1 MKACWIH
8 FRLYDREK
16 LLSWIRLSCIVY
28 ERRKSL
34 MDDNFLGFL
43 ANPLPPIWS
52 RKPLTTEE
60 KINENIKKLRNV
72 PWFQSLFA
80 SYVDIFTTN
89 RYVRFSISLQ
99 NVENLLKSERKQKM
113 FKEDLVHTLQ
123 KIRMSQ
129 QRKRKL

>member
-1 MKACWIH
+1 
-8 FRLYDREK
+8 
-16 LLSWIRLSCIVY
+16 
-28 ERRKSL
+28 
-34 MDDNFLGFL
+34 MDDNFLAFL
-43 ANPLPPIWS
+43 TNLLPSTWS

-80 SYVDIFTTN
+80 SHMDIFIMN
-89 RYVRFSISLQ
+89 DYVRFSIGLQ
-99 NVENLLKSERKQKM
+99 NVENLLKNERKQKI

-129 QRKRKL
+129 QRKKKL